1 MALKRGTYTIGST
14 HRFQCE
20 RDDIH
25 ERFYLGNDA
34 DGYWSGT
41 HDFSLETVHYTSK
54 SHSPHQHITAI
65 EYEGWRRHIPERQ
78 QDEGIR
84 IRFLVRNLQSQAELA
99 RCIDTKIF
107 QKLGWLEPLVAEPK
121 APYVVVNFREALIE
135 HHPTYLDDLFHD
147 IAKLDSIPSEL
158 IADLK
163 AVIAHNC
170 LFRFCKHVHVT
181 DIAKAQGYLR
191 TCALYGVDSPFYL
204 AAQFCVDHSKLP
216 EARTVIQ
223 GVRKDHWQFDE
234 ALNFEREIAEREVH
248 SLRETIARMHWRE
261 LYPNF
266 SDQSDTLYNKRPQ
279 YPKGLN
285 LQHTSIVKS
294 SFEPGRR
301 LENMAQHFTL
311 HAPRSISMPSFPAVQ
326 RFSVTKSQ
334 PGSDK
339 AQTSHTK
346 RKRILT

>member
-1 MALKRGTYTIGST
+1 
-14 HRFQCE
+14 
-20 RDDIH
+20 
-25 ERFYLGNDA
+25 
-34 DGYWSGT
+34 
-41 HDFSLETVHYTSK
+41 
-54 SHSPHQHITAI
+54 
-65 EYEGWRRHIPERQ
+65 
-78 QDEGIR
+78 
-84 IRFLVRNLQSQAELA
+84 
-99 RCIDTKIF
+99 
-107 QKLGWLEPLVAEPK
+107 
-121 APYVVVNFREALIE
+121 
-135 HHPTYLDDLFHD
+135 
-147 IAKLDSIPSEL
+147 
-158 IADLK
+158 
-163 AVIAHNC
+163 
-170 LFRFCKHVHVT
+170 
-181 DIAKAQGYLR
+181 
-191 TCALYGVDSPFYL
+191 
-204 AAQFCVDHSKLP
+204 
-216 EARTVIQ
+216 
-223 GVRKDHWQFDE
+223 
-234 ALNFEREIAEREVH
+234 
-248 SLRETIARMHWRE
+248 MHWRE